1 MSKFLEILE
10 NFKQF
15 LESDKGQQLQ
25 EGFKAYQNF
34 EDNFE
39 TGCQSAAEVEWFER
53 MRARE
58 APPEADHKDPKEKGL
73 VNIKSFAKENYLMVC
88 QIRELLGCPMRR
100 ERRMMYFILKLD
112 YHIFSTITSI
122 FNYCCFKIIL

>member
-1 MSKFLEILE
+1 MRICKCTKI
-10 NFKQF
+10 
-15 LESDKGQQLQ
+15 
-25 EGFKAYQNF
+25 
-34 EDNFE
+34 
-39 TGCQSAAEVEWFER
+39 QSLDWFER

-112 YHIFSTITSI
+112 YNIQVFLTIVVSI
-122 FNYCCFKIIL
+122 SFYNAIRSPRITISRNIL